1 MLTTNAARETHKHL
15 NIRLTRRT
23 IASEISGSSGS
34 SEYDAAADIVEE
46 WKRIESAVS
55 SSDVI
60 VENLCSTPGSPA
72 GDEPASKNTAIR
84 HVAAIRQNKVQ
95 PTDSSEG
102 VASIS
107 ATPIVLKGDYVPYD
121 VQDIASRDGSP
132 RLSPTTEEAAS
143 SPPSLEKRRETF
155 GSGEWDK
162 VPANAEV
169 SSSPVEDMATMINA
183 LADRIAALPA
193 PTSSI
198 VPANVRAPAPFE
210 SSGSS
215 TSAKE
220 KTSAHPAMTG
230 PTDPVGPGG
239 ERVKSP
245 RLPIDSPN
253 EAESEAVEYTFY
265 IYNNLHAKK
274 TPMIKHCKSLPL
286 LKDVCAWIEDM
297 WGATPEPNEILAHES
312 PNETEI
318 KIQHWL
324 NKEVSLCGL
333 RNPREADTMT
343 PEIRLARDMSLEVNY
358 TLS

>member
-46 WKRIESAVS
+46 WQRIESAAS

-84 HVAAIRQNKVQ
+84 HIAAIRQNKVQ

-107 ATPIVLKGDYVPYD
+107 ATPIVLKDDYVPYD

-198 VPANVRAPAPFE
+198 VPANVRAPARVERFVHICQGEDIGSPSYDRTDRSGRPRGRTCQVSAPTHRFTQRGRKRGSRIHLLHLQQ
-210 SSGSS
+210 SSRQEDADDQALQELAAAEGRLRLDRRHVGSH
-215 TSAKE
+215 T
-220 KTSAHPAMTG
+220 
-230 PTDPVGPGG
+230 
-239 ERVKSP
+239 
-245 RLPIDSPN
+245 
-253 EAESEAVEYTFY
+253 
-265 IYNNLHAKK
+265 
-274 TPMIKHCKSLPL
+274 
-286 LKDVCAWIEDM
+286 
-297 WGATPEPNEILAHES
+297 
-312 PNETEI
+312 
-318 KIQHWL
+318 
-324 NKEVSLCGL
+324 
-333 RNPREADTMT
+333 
-343 PEIRLARDMSLEVNY
+343 
-358 TLS
+358 